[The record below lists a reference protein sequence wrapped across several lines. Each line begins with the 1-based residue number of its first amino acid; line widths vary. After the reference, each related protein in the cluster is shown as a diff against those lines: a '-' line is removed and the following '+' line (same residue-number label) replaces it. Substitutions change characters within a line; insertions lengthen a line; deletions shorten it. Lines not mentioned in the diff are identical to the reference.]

1 MNMILLNEWDAL
13 SAILMDRLIIVVLLF
28 GLLMAGAFTRNSTI
42 DKSSSFK
49 EMLILSLFF
58 ALTITLKVEWVM
70 NKVGYSMFLFAMFI
84 GLVEKEVIVMLKKYI
99 ILKIKSFVNRNI
111 KDDDKKDG
119 NKKE

>member
-1 MNMILLNEWDAL
+1 MNMILLNEWDTL
-13 SAILMDRLIIVVLLF
+13 SIILIDRLFIFVLLF

-58 ALTITLKVEWVM
+58 ALAITIKAEWIM
-70 NKVGYSMFLFAMFI
+70 NKVEYSMFLFAMFV

-99 ILKIKSFVNRNI
+99 ILKIKGFVNKNL
-111 KDDDKKDG
+111 KEDEKKDDKK
-119 NKKE
+119 E

>member
-1 MNMILLNEWDAL
+1 MHMILLNEWDAL
-13 SAILMDRLIIVVLLF
+13 SAILIDRLFIFVLLF
-28 GLLMAGAFTRNSTI
+28 GLLIAGAFTRNSTI

-58 ALTITLKVEWVM
+58 ALTITLKAEWIM

-99 ILKIKSFVNRNI
+99 ILKIKGFVNKNL
-111 KDDDKKDG
+111 K
-119 NKKE
+119 